1 MRRARPLVLRY
12 PWVLATVV
20 VAAVAGILLLGPAA
34 PAARWV
40 ASAFAAVVAARSLW
54 SMIRALRSGTW
65 GVDILAVTAIVSTL
79 LLGDY
84 WAALVVVLM
93 LTGGEALEDYAANRA
108 RSELNALL
116 ARAPRQAHRESSPGE
131 TDDVLVEAV
140 QPGDVLEVRPGEA
153 VPVDGEVVG
162 EGAPFDE
169 SSLTGESLPVW
180 HGDGAA
186 VMSGSVNGGGVVRLR
201 ATATAAESQYQ
212 SIVALVA
219 AAAGS
224 KAPFVRLADRVAI
237 PFTIVSFAIGAI
249 AWAVSGEPSRFAE
262 VLVLATPC
270 PLLIAAPVAFIAG
283 MSRAA
288 GIGVI
293 LKNGGVIERLSRV
306 RTVATDKTGTL
317 TRGRP
322 EVTRVE
328 ALDGSEDDVL
338 RRAASLEADSAHV
351 LAQAV
356 VDAAVARGIRIPV
369 AEGVREEV
377 AHGVRGL
384 VDGRESAVG
393 RPAFVSP
400 DGGSV
405 QWPTAL
411 RPGETAVSVAVEGQ
425 LVGRVV
431 LTDRLRP
438 EAAGTLESLRSL
450 GIGHIVLLS
459 GDAQETAQRIGEEVG
474 ADDVHGGL
482 LPADKVARVA
492 ALEPRPVLMIGDG
505 VNDAPVLAAAEVGV
519 AMGARGATAASES
532 ADAVVL
538 VEDLSRIPESIVLSR
553 RTIRIAQQSI
563 GVGIGLSVAFMLVA
577 AFGVVPAIVGAAIQ
591 EGIDVIAILNGLRAG
606 LRGRRP

>member
-1 MRRARPLVLRY
+1 MSEARPLALRY
-12 PWVLATVV
+12 PWVLATIV

-34 PAARWV
+34 PASRWV
-40 ASAFAAVVAARSLW
+40 ATAFAATVAARSLW
-54 SMIRALRSGTW
+54 SMVQELRRGTW
-65 GVDILAVTAIVSTL
+65 GVDILAVTAIASTL

-93 LTGGEALEDYAANRA
+93 LTGGEALEDYAAHRA
-108 RSELNALL
+108 RGELDALL
-116 ARAPRQAHRESSPGE
+116 ARSPRQAHRESRPGV
-131 TDDVLVEAV
+131 TDDVAV
-140 QPGDVLEVRPGEA
+140 ADVRSGDLLEVRPGEV
-153 VPVDGEVVG
+153 VPVDGSIVG
-162 EGAPFDE
+162 EGAEFDE

-186 VMSGSVNGGGVVRLR
+186 VMSGSVNSGGVIRLR

-237 PFTIVSFAIGAI
+237 PFTIVAFLIGGV
-249 AWAVSGEPSRFAE
+249 AWAVSGEAARFAE

-270 PLLIAAPVAFIAG
+270 PLLIAAPVAFIAA

-288 GIGVI
+288 GLGVI
-293 LKNGGVIERLSRV
+293 VKNGGVIERLSRI

-317 TRGRP
+317 TRGQP
-322 EVTRVE
+322 EVSRVE
-328 ALDGSEDDVL
+328 GLVGSEDDVL
-338 RRAASLEADSAHV
+338 RCAASLEGDSAHV
-351 LAQAV
+351 LARAV
-356 VDAAVARGIRIPV
+356 VEEASARGIPVPV
-369 AEGVREEV
+369 AEGVQEEV
-377 AHGVRGL
+377 AHGVRGV
-384 VDGRESAVG
+384 VDGRPCAVG
-393 RPAFVSP
+393 RPGFVAP
-400 DGGSV
+400 GAV
-405 QWPTAL
+405 AEWPTPL
-411 RPGETAVSVAVEGQ
+411 QPGETAVSVAVDGR
-425 LVGRVV
+425 LIGRVV

-438 EAAGTLESLRSL
+438 EAADTLRSL
-450 GIGHIVLLS
+450 RALGVGRIVLLS
-459 GDAQETAQRIGEEVG
+459 GDAQETAERIGEEVG
-474 ADDVHGGL
+474 ADEVHGGL

-492 ALEPRPVLMIGDG
+492 ALQPRPVMMIGDG

-538 VEDLSRIPESIVLSR
+538 VEDLSRVPDVILLSR

-577 AFGVVPAIVGAAIQ
+577 AFGFVPAIVGAAIQ

-606 LRGRRP
+606 VRGRRR